1 VTVPRRL
8 VSILLVVA
16 AVVGAWA
23 GTQAYA
29 FFAGA

>member
-1 VTVPRRL
+1 MTVPRRL

-23 GTQAYA
+23 GMQAWA
-29 FFAGA
+29 FLAGG